1 MSFSN
6 VPGPTKPFLYS
17 GENGGKIRTIQSAT
31 YIITPGLIGF
41 TLACMTFSN
50 SFKIAVSADD
60 NVVHSDEVMEF
71 SEMVYEKIVE

>member
-6 VPGPTKPFLYS
+6 TPGPIKPFLFS
-17 GENGGKIRTIQSAT
+17 GENGGKIRTTQSTT

-50 SFKIAVSADD
+50 AFKIAVSSDD
-60 NVVHSDEVMEF
+60 NVMHSDEVEEF
-71 SEMVYEKIVE
+71 SEMVYKQIVD